1 VAIVRDR
8 ALLLKRYP
16 FSESSLVAHL
26 CTRDHGRVH
35 LLAKGAYRPTSRYF
49 AVLDFLDTLEI
60 EWDHVPRRD
69 LANLRSGTI
78 LERRRAIPDERS
90 RWFAANGMLE
100 LADMASRPAHRDP
113 ALFDL
118 LESGLNELESR
129 KAPADV
135 LLVAYELAYLEVLG
149 LFPALLECA
158 ACGGPAAPVVA
169 PAQGQSKGTARG
181 TVRSRA
187 AFSAGAGGRL
197 CRACAE
203 EARASGR
210 RVGTLPVATLED
222 ASRFAE
228 MGLARAAEVGSGLAQ
243 ARLDRVRDFV
253 GRFLDYH
260 LEARPRTH
268 RAFLSRANRNAT
280 PETAEAV

>member
-1 VAIVRDR
+1 MVIVRDR

-49 AVLDFLDTLEI
+49 AVLDLLDTLEI

-69 LANLRSGTI
+69 LANLRAGTI
-78 LERRRAIPDERS
+78 SMRRRAIPDDRS

-100 LADMASRPAHRDP
+100 LAEMASRPAHPDP

-129 KAPADV
+129 KSPADV
-135 LLVAYELAYLEVLG
+135 VLVAFELAYLGVLG
-149 LFPALLECA
+149 LSPALLDCA
-158 ACGGPAAPVVA
+158 ACGGAAAPVVA
-169 PAQGQSKGTARG
+169 PAQGTNR
-181 TVRSRA
+181 TRA

-222 ASRFAE
+222 ALSLSRK
-228 MGLARAAEVGSGLAQ
+228 GLEQAAEAGSGLPQ

-260 LEARPRTH
+260 LEARPRMH
-268 RAFLSRANRNAT
+268 RAFLAHANRNAT

>member
-1 VAIVRDR
+1 MAVVRDR

-26 CTRDHGRVH
+26 CTRERGRVH
-35 LLAKGAYRPTSRYF
+35 LLAKGVYRPTSRFF
-49 AVLDFLDTLEI
+49 AALDFLDTLEI

-69 LANLRSGTI
+69 LANLRSASI
-78 LERRRAIPDERS
+78 LVRRRAIPDDRS

-100 LADMASRPAHRDP
+100 LADLASRPAHPDP

-118 LESGLNELESR
+118 LESGLAELEAGR
-129 KAPADV
+129 APADSV
-135 LLVAYELAYLEVLG
+135 LVAFELGYLSVLG
-149 LFPALLECA
+149 LSPALADCA
-158 ACGGPAAPVVA
+158 ACGGPAPPVI
-169 PAQGQSKGTARG
+169 G
-181 TVRSRA
+181 RSRA

-197 CRACAE
+197 CRTCAE

-210 RVGTLPVATLED
+210 RVGTLPVETLED
-222 ASRFAE
+222 ARRLQNE
-228 MGLARAAEVGSGLAQ
+228 DVPRAAEAGSALPQ
-243 ARLDRVRDFV
+243 ERIDRVRDFV

-268 RAFLSRANRNAT
+268 RSFLAHENRNAA
-280 PETAEAV
+280 PGTAEAV

>member
-1 VAIVRDR
+1 V
-8 ALLLKRYP
+8 
-16 FSESSLVAHL
+16 
-26 CTRDHGRVH
+26 T
-35 LLAKGAYRPTSRYF
+35 
-49 AVLDFLDTLEI
+49 
-60 EWDHVPRRD
+60 
-69 LANLRSGTI
+69 
-78 LERRRAIPDERS
+78 RRRAIPDDRS
-90 RWFAANGMLE
+90 RWFAANAMLE

-118 LESGLNELESR
+118 LESGLNELGSR
-129 KAPADV
+129 KSPADV
-135 LLVAYELAYLEVLG
+135 VLVAFELAYLEVLG
-149 LFPALLECA
+149 LFPALLDCA
-158 ACGGPAAPVVA
+158 ACGGAAAPVVA
-169 PAQGQSKGTARG
+169 SAQGGSRG
-181 TVRSRA
+181 AGRSRA

-222 ASRFAE
+222 ASQFSKGGLGRPAE
-228 MGLARAAEVGSGLAQ
+228 ARPGLPQV
-243 ARLDRVRDFV
+243 RLDRVRDFV

-268 RAFLSRANRNAT
+268 RAFLAHANRNAN

>member
-1 VAIVRDR
+1 
-8 ALLLKRYP
+8 LLLKRYP
-16 FSESSLVAHL
+16 FSESSLVVHL
-26 CTRDHGRVH
+26 CTRDYGRVH

-78 LERRRAIPDERS
+78 SVRRRAIPDERS

-118 LESGLNELESR
+118 LEGGLNELESR
-129 KAPADV
+129 KSPADV
-135 LLVAYELAYLEVLG
+135 VLVAYELAYLEVLG

-158 ACGGPAAPVVA
+158 ACGGPAAPVVT
-169 PAQGQSKGTARG
+169 PTPGTKRA
-181 TVRSRA
+181 RA

-222 ASRFAE
+222 ASGFSGK
-228 MGLARAAEVGSGLAQ
+228 GLRQAAEVGSGLVQ
-243 ARLDRVRDFV
+243 VRLDRVRDFV

-268 RAFLSRANRNAT
+268 RAFLSRANRNAS
-280 PETAEAV
+280 PEAAEAV